1 METSMQ
7 AVRDTASGRQMFE
20 HLRNLGLTYESDQAQ
35 SLIAK
40 AKAQEGADSSMK
52 NALLKLTQANQDQA
66 LAQKADQA
74 MTQITGQQLLSK
86 TDSSLQSMMFTIP
99 FLLQDQAEQ
108 VKIFVNSKNEQ
119 QKIDWEN
126 CQLYFLLETK
136 KLGDVGI
143 MLSAVERTLSITIK
157 NDRPENR
164 GTFQKGRAKTTNSE
178 LYCERIR
185 FFRMKTQYF
194 NQKNRKQLNGP
205 SAAVIRFNERE
216 DQAPTVVAQGRGQ
229 LAAKI
234 IELAKKNNVQ
244 MEEDACLV
252 QNLLDIDLGD
262 NIPPQLYSV
271 MAEVLLMIEEME
283 KGY

>member
-1 METSMQ
+1 
-7 AVRDTASGRQMFE
+7 
-20 HLRNLGLTYESDQAQ
+20 
-35 SLIAK
+35 
-40 AKAQEGADSSMK
+40 
-52 NALLKLTQANQDQA
+52 
-66 LAQKADQA
+66 
-74 MTQITGQQLLSK
+74 
-86 TDSSLQSMMFTIP
+86 
-99 FLLQDQAEQ
+99 
-108 VKIFVNSKNEQ
+108 
-119 QKIDWEN
+119 
-126 CQLYFLLETK
+126 
-136 KLGDVGI
+136 
-143 MLSAVERTLSITIK
+143 
-157 NDRPENR
+157 
-164 GTFQKGRAKTTNSE
+164 
-178 LYCERIR
+178 
-185 FFRMKTQYF
+185 MKTQYF

-244 MEEDACLV
+244 MEEDAGLV